1 MNPAEH
7 ELAPTDTILVISDRT
22 YQKCR
27 GILRNTCV
35 KVEAFVY
42 PSDFHVIDI
51 PLDPF
56 CPIIF
61 GAPLCA
67 STELNIDSK
76 KEIMSL

>member
-1 MNPAEH
+1 MNPADH
-7 ELAPTDTILVISDRT
+7 ELEPTDTILVFSDRT
-22 YQKCR
+22 YQKFR
-27 GILRNTCV
+27 VVLRNTYV

-42 PSDFHVIDI
+42 PIDFHVIDI